1 MLTYS
6 LPESAR
12 LPQCGAPVAPASL
25 DPVRPTDL
33 ALIAQTRA
41 DLASGRAREAR
52 RAAGLHQ
59 QEIAGALGV
68 SRQAVTG
75 WEAGKRVPSSV
86 HALAYGRLLRQLARR
101 AA

>member
-1 MLTYS
+1 MPYRT
-6 LPESAR
+6 PEPAR

-25 DPVRPTDL
+25 DPVRPADL

-41 DLASGRAREAR
+41 DLSSGRAREAR
-52 RAAGLHQ
+52 RLAGLHQ
-59 QEIAGALGV
+59 HEIAEALGV

-75 WEAGKRVPSSV
+75 WEAGKRAPSSA
-86 HALAYGRLLRQLARR
+86 HALAYGKLLRQLARR